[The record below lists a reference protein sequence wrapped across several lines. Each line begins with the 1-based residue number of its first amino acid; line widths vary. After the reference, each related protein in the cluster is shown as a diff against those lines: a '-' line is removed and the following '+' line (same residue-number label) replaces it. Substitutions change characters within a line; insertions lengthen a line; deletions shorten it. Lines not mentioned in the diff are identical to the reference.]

1 MVAPA
6 NLNIYSILSK
16 HFVDDFYQKFGID
29 LFYLIPRKFGS
40 FEGLEELYFFNSQ
53 YFKNNL
59 IPFFSNANSC
69 DYGTI
74 RTIFNLSYVFIP
86 TSINPTLSTYPNP
99 HNPLPLLSK
108 GAFCA
113 DAHPKP
119 HNLFSVDSLTPATWV
134 RDLTQFNSTLESNS
148 SGTLRSLFIDFIAN
162 LKSNRWLQ
170 ANLTVNLS
178 DFGSAQNSLYGAS
191 NLAAFNSPKLGGS
204 LFGDT
209 APLLTINN
217 AQQPSLRNQLTFST
231 SGLEFL
237 IQRTSILTSNTFM
250 VNLLTPQ
257 TSEGTSSTDAPT
269 TRLYNPDYGITG
281 VLNYNLVNYFTHST
295 FTTPILANHTLTPRN
310 VFISN
315 LRKDYLADSNGHLLY
330 LITAN
335 NTSMFDWT
343 CYNSKFNYILQDD
356 FYYAYKPS
364 IITSENMFTL

>member
-59 IPFFSNANSC
+59 TPFFSNVNSC
-69 DYGTI
+69 DYSTI

-99 HNPLPLLSK
+99 HNPLPLLPK
-108 GAFCA
+108 GTLGA
-113 DAHPKP
+113 DAYPKSY
-119 HNLFSVDSLTPATWV
+119 NLFSADSLTPATWV
-134 RDLTQFNSTLESNS
+134 RELTQFNSTLESNP

-178 DFGSAQNSLYGAS
+178 DFSSAQNSLYGAS
-191 NLAAFNSPKLGGS
+191 NLTSLNSPKLGGS

-217 AQQPSLRNQLTFST
+217 PQQPSL
-231 SGLEFL
+231 
-237 IQRTSILTSNTFM
+237 
-250 VNLLTPQ
+250 
-257 TSEGTSSTDAPT
+257 
-269 TRLYNPDYGITG
+269 
-281 VLNYNLVNYFTHST
+281 
-295 FTTPILANHTLTPRN
+295 
-310 VFISN
+310 
-315 LRKDYLADSNGHLLY
+315 
-330 LITAN
+330 
-335 NTSMFDWT
+335 
-343 CYNSKFNYILQDD
+343 
-356 FYYAYKPS
+356 
-364 IITSENMFTL
+364 